1 LAKKFKTLRERMTAE
16 SRTRARK
23 RAGALSAEETGSS
36 VRGLISEMYASFVEA
51 QNSAAA
57 KGEDRR
63 ETSEE
68 ELEGLIGEALRR
80 ARKRERG

>member
-1 LAKKFKTLRERMTAE
+1 MAKKFKTLKERMTAE
-16 SRTRARK
+16 SRARACV
-23 RAGALSAEETGSS
+23 GALSAEETGSS
-36 VRGLISEMYASFVEA
+36 VRGLISELDASFVEA

-63 ETSEE
+63 KTSEE

-80 ARKRERG
+80 ARKRESR